1 MSRKQKR
8 IIMSIM
14 GVWLLIYVLLH
25 RTPTAAIRT
34 AMFLSGNPKAA
45 MQSEIE
51 RMEDRYDG
59 VVPDHLRAFYGVP
72 EKEYERYHF
81 SEIRHMSSS
90 IYMSSACVKK
100 TLVFIFCRVRV
111 LLSI

>member
-1 MSRKQKR
+1 MSLKQKR
-8 IIMSIM
+8 ISMIII
-14 GVWLLIYVLLH
+14 GTWLLIYVLLH

-34 AMFLSGNPKAA
+34 EMFLSGNPKAA

-72 EKEYERYHF
+72 EKEYENYRF
-81 SEIRHMSSS
+81 PEIRHMSSS
-90 IYMSSACVKK
+90 IDMSSACVKK
-100 TLVFIFCRVRV
+100 HWFLYYAELGCF
-111 LLSI
+111 

>member
-8 IIMSIM
+8 ISMIII
-14 GVWLLIYVLLH
+14 GAWLLIYVMLH

-34 AMFLSGNPKAA
+34 EMFLSGNPKAA
-45 MQSEIE
+45 VQSEIE
-51 RMEDRYDG
+51 RVEDPYDG

-81 SEIRHMSSS
+81 PEISDISSS

-100 TLVFIFCRVRV
+100 RLFLYYAELGCY
-111 LLSI
+111 

>member
-8 IIMSIM
+8 ITMIII
-14 GVWLLIYVLLH
+14 GAWLLIYVLLH

-51 RMEDRYDG
+51 RMGDLYDG

-72 EKEYERYHF
+72 EKEYENYRF
-81 SEIRHMSSS
+81 PEISHMSSS
-90 IYMSSACVKK
+90 IYTSSACVKK
-100 TLVFIFCRVRV
+100 HWFLYYAELGCF
-111 LLSI
+111 